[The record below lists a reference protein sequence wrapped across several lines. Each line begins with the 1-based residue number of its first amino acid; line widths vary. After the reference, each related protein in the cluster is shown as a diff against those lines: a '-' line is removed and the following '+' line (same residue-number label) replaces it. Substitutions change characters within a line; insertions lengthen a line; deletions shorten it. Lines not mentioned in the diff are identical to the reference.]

1 MRHSVSEPHRRPV
14 NGRRPLNGADQA
26 PAVLHMLCGKIAAGK
41 STLAAELAR
50 KPGTILIA
58 EDEWLSTLFSDQMHS
73 VADYV
78 AVSEKLRR
86 VMGPHISM
94 LLMSGLSVVLD
105 FPANTVKLR
114 CWMRDVFDD
123 VGADHRLH
131 YLNLPEDICMQR
143 LRARNQAGA
152 HQFAAS
158 DAQFHQISAWFE
170 PPSDAEGF
178 TIVPYQ
184 TDIM

>member
-1 MRHSVSEPHRRPV
+1 
-14 NGRRPLNGADQA
+14 
-26 PAVLHMLCGKIAAGK
+26 
-41 STLAAELAR
+41 
-50 KPGTILIA
+50 
-58 EDEWLSTLFSDQMHS
+58 
-73 VADYV
+73 
-78 AVSEKLRR
+78 
-86 VMGPHISM
+86 
-94 LLMSGLSVVLD
+94 
-105 FPANTVKLR
+105 
-114 CWMRDVFDD
+114 
-123 VGADHRLH
+123 RLH